1 MTVFT
6 SCASSVF
13 LSSYRNTI
21 FNQSAFIFLGLFC
34 TVNVLFAQKP
44 PGIVSTPRRVI
55 GDSKGKAKERGE
67 ERKFLKQSVNKTLN
81 GLFQKKSAP
90 PRWMRF
96 WKFSREGG
104 GSKTLEIQAGGWL
117 N

>member
-55 GDSKGKAKERGE
+55 GDSKGKAKERGGE
-67 ERKFLKQSVNKTLN
+67 KISEANCEQNLE
-81 GLFQKKSAP
+81 
-90 PRWMRF
+90 
-96 WKFSREGG
+96 FSEGYDKG
-104 GSKTLEIQAGGWL
+104 VGVGRVCSKTLLAKGVINIFW
-117 N
+117 NDIPVIS